1 MKPFKQCRC
10 GAWCATGYCLDCRR
24 KDELAKAKIR
34 EEKRLQRLS
43 KVPKIKKQKEVAS
56 VNE

>member
-24 KDELAKAKIR
+24 RDELARAETQLRKAKAKLR
-34 EEKRLQRLS
+34 KNQLC
-43 KVPKIKKQKEVAS
+43 KP
-56 VNE
+56 